1 MRFDDEETTTSE
13 RLVRYILSFINLML
27 TSTIL
32 FLGVNYVLLPIVA
45 ASAAGLSFFH
55 SVCIM
60 LSIGSLWFITPAG
73 RLQCKAYMIDNFFSK
88 EKYRDKGGNYTVD
101 TLYGFFCMLTHIFLI
116 LNIGIIALIV

>member
-13 RLVRYILSFINLML
+13 RLVRYILSFTNLVL

-32 FLGVNYVLLPIVA
+32 FLGVNYVFLLIVA

-55 SVCIM
+55 SVC
-60 LSIGSLWFITPAG
+60 FITPAG

-88 EKYRDKGGNYTVD
+88 EKYRDKGGNYAVD
-101 TLYGFFCMLTHIFLI
+101 TLYAALCMLVHLFMI

>member
-1 MRFDDEETTTSE
+1 MRFDDEEITNSE
-13 RLVRYILSFINLML
+13 RLIRYTLSLINLVL

-45 ASAAGLSFFH
+45 ASATGLSFFH

-88 EKYRDKGGNYTVD
+88 EKYRDKGGNYAVD
-101 TLYGFFCMLTHIFLI
+101 TLYVFFCMLTHMFMI
-116 LNIGIIALIV
+116 LNIGIIALII

>member
-1 MRFDDEETTTSE
+1 MRFDDEETTNSE
-13 RLVRYILSFINLML
+13 RLVRYILSLINLVL

-60 LSIGSLWFITPAG
+60 LSISSLWFITPAG
-73 RLQCKAYMIDNFFSK
+73 RLQCKAYMIDNLFSK
-88 EKYRDKGGNYTVD
+88 ENYRDKGGNYAVD
-101 TLYGFFCMLTHIFLI
+101 TLYAALCMLVHLFMI

>member
-73 RLQCKAYMIDNFFSK
+73 RLQCKAYMIDNFFLERK
-88 EKYRDKGGNYTVD
+88 V
-101 TLYGFFCMLTHIFLI
+101 
-116 LNIGIIALIV
+116 

>member
-1 MRFDDEETTTSE
+1 MRFDDEETTNSE
-13 RLVRYILSFINLML
+13 RLIRYTLSLINLVL

-88 EKYRDKGGNYTVD
+88 EKYRDKCGNYAVD
-101 TLYGFFCMLTHIFLI
+101 TLYVIFCMLTHMFLI

>member
-13 RLVRYILSFINLML
+13 RLVRYILSLINLVL

-32 FLGVNYVLLPIVA
+32 FLCINYVILPIVA

-60 LSIGSLWFITPAG
+60 LSISSLWFITPAG
-73 RLQCKAYMIDNFFSK
+73 RLQCKAYLIDNFFSK
-88 EKYRDKGGNYTVD
+88 ENYRDKGGNYAVD
-101 TLYGFFCMLTHIFLI
+101 TLYAALCMLVHLFMI
-116 LNIGIIALIV
+116 LNMGIIVLIV